1 MSADLPQLRVL
12 RYAPPLLT
20 MLSYPFLFLPSRF
33 PSVIYPGS
41 PRNPPSSSQLISLRY
56 RSVFRVYLSSS
67 SPSSSSFLF
76 SLSFKT
82 RFHPFRTSLLS
93 LSSPFLPLDPTTI
106 RGHGSRKRDAK
117 RFPPNGPCSSGYFKQ
132 LLSAVPATTKT
143 RLHTPVS
150 NTHDSVTVCT
160 VPTGG
165 SFLTLF
171 LAPARLTP
179 SLPVC
184 LLVVVYRAFWQLT
197 LTFKFGTT
205 SRPINQRA

>member
-1 MSADLPQLRVL
+1 MRHHYSLCSPIHSSFFPLDFPPSFTLVRLGTLP
-12 RYAPPLLT
+12 LT
-20 MLSYPFLFLPSRF
+20 LSSFLF
-33 PSVIYPGS
+33 
-41 PRNPPSSSQLISLRY
+41 RY

-76 SLSFKT
+76 SPPFKT

-132 LLSAVPATTKT
+132 LLSAVLATTKT